1 MLKIISASYLIALIL
16 LSLIP
21 LSGISPPGNSDKI
34 AHFIAYCGLAVF
46 VYFIARSFNM
56 RLYLFLSV
64 IALGILLEGLQIVI
78 PGRSFS
84 YFDILANA
92 LGAVFGFGLSLMF
105 LASKE
110 TPSFGGCGSPQTT
123 VPVKHSDEAERG

>member
-1 MLKIISASYLIALIL
+1 MLKIISVFYLIALIL

-34 AHFIAYCGLAVF
+34 AHFIAYGGLAVF
-46 VYFIARSFNM
+46 AYFIARSFNM

-64 IALGILLEGLQIVI
+64 IALGVLLECLQIVV

-84 YFDILANA
+84 YLDILANA
-92 LGAVFGFGLSLMF
+92 LGATFGFGLSRMF

-123 VPVKHSDEAERG
+123 VPVKHSKENEHH